1 LFPCKKNASF
11 LALKWKKGL
20 TMILKKN
27 YKPIN
32 QPVFLFLAISKKG
45 RLGIG
50 QKHWISGHLKAV
62 KGNRCQTINGAIKG
76 EEQGRL
82 DGAL

>member
-1 LFPCKKNASF
+1 VRSIFCFPVKNIASF

-32 QPVFLFLAISKKG
+32 QPVFFSQAIQGKG
-45 RLGIG
+45 RQGMG
-50 QKHWISGHLKAV
+50 QKHWNI
-62 KGNRCQTINGAIKG
+62 
-76 EEQGRL
+76 
-82 DGAL
+82 GALEGCEV

>member
-1 LFPCKKNASF
+1 MFASF
-11 LALKWKKGL
+11 LALTWKTGL

-32 QPVFLFLAISKKG
+32 QSVSFSQAISKKG

-50 QKHWISGHLKAV
+50 QSHNDI
-62 KGNRCQTINGAIKG
+62 
-76 EEQGRL
+76 
-82 DGAL
+82 GALEGCERESLPNYQRRNNRGKVGEIG